1 MDSRTDV
8 SPSCPGQGVQGN
20 LKEAAVRCKHQTWQS
35 AAIGR
40 WRRHFLPLLRF
51 PEAPNR
57 QTVGKDL
64 SVQGVAGTGVGGG
77 AGVQGQRGR
86 EHRPDQSTKVK
97 GQRVRSGGHTAARP
111 RHPAG
116 LRGQGRSGQGSWA
129 PGATRRPRPQAQPA
143 LMAAAAGA
151 AWPRRL
157 SEAEGPRP
165 RPAPRKAEVGPSARG
180 ERPAVRRRQ
189 GRWGPGEQEGRDVTI
204 PRLRLRAQDKQV

>member
-20 LKEAAVRCKHQTWQS
+20 LKEAAVRCKHQTWQICGHRQME
-35 AAIGR
+35 AT
-40 WRRHFLPLLRF
+40 F
-51 PEAPNR
+51 PAPSEVPR
-57 QTVGKDL
+57 GSEQADCG
-64 SVQGVAGTGVGGG
+64 QGPQCRGVAGTGVGGG

-116 LRGQGRSGQGSWA
+116 LRGQGRSGQGSWG